1 VKRGISFIKIWSD
14 QDMIELRIEV
24 SDGASLFSNQVY
36 VGYSHFSGAVSQ
48 LDTFKDHIHGGLL
61 DMRFGEFGPEY
72 ASGAFHARFHFP
84 EPGKLYITSRQ
95 QSGFE
100 DFGGKNLASEATL
113 HLRTEPVLL
122 DNFLEPLKGVDA
134 KKRDDAYLETI

>member
-1 VKRGISFIKIWSD
+1 VKRGISFSKIWSD

-24 SDGASLFSNQVY
+24 SDGASLFSNKVY
-36 VGYSHFSGAVSQ
+36 VGYSDFSDAVSQ

-100 DFGGKNLASEATL
+100 DFGRKNVASEATL

-122 DNFLEPLKGVDA
+122 DNFLEQLKAIDA